1 MKSIIIC
8 NTVITSKAQAMN
20 LVQWL
25 NSQFDNTVESAIA
38 IDELTERLVNAGFIT
53 WQDASEAW

>member
-20 LVQWL
+20 LVRWL
-25 NSQFDNTVESAIA
+25 NSQFDKTVESAIA

>member
-20 LVQWL
+20 LVRWL

>member
-20 LVQWL
+20 LVRWL
-25 NSQFDNTVESAIA
+25 NNQFDNTVESAIA

>member
-1 MKSIIIC
+1 MKAITIC
-8 NTVITSKAQAMN
+8 NTVIANKAQAIN

-25 NSQFDNTVESAIA
+25 NSQFDHSIESAFV

-53 WQDASEAW
+53 WEDAEIA

>member
-8 NTVITSKAQAMN
+8 NTVITSKEQAMN
-20 LVQWL
+20 LVRWL
-25 NSQFDNTVESAIA
+25 NSQFDKTVESAIA